1 MMKLANTPLPKNTR
15 RGAGQKRSPEAAPPT
30 KPRGSAAGKKPRKS
44 FPLTP
49 HKNGQ
54 FCKKIRGRFY
64 YFGTV
69 TDPDQALAN
78 YYKHCEGLH
87 SGNVT
92 HVAKKRGTITLREL
106 ANEFMNAAT
115 AKRDAGRIT
124 VRTFTDYHRVCSQ
137 LIAALGRDLP
147 VAAISRDHLA
157 TLHQRLSDG
166 VSAVTLDG
174 RVGIAR
180 CIFKYA
186 YDEELIDQPLRLK
199 ALPRPEKRVLRRDR
213 AKGGR
218 RHFLTDEIRGLL
230 SAAPTP
236 LRAMILLGINC
247 GLGNTDIAKLPKD
260 AIDLDRGWLDFPR
273 PKTGVGRTC
282 PLWPE
287 TTEAIRQTIHQPQ
300 RRKQPLATDTQHLVF
315 VTRKGHSFV
324 RTVEKVD
331 ANGRPVAT
339 EHDAIAT
346 SFKRLMVAQ
355 GIATPGRGFYGLRR
369 SFETIGGETGH
380 QVAVDHIMGHAPA
393 SGDMGAVYRQ
403 HVAES
408 ALRSVTD
415 YVRSWLFGSECGEPA
430 RR

>member
-1 MMKLANTPLPKNTR
+1 MKRAATSKPKDTR
-15 RGAGQKRSPEAAPPT
+15 PVTGQQRGREADPT
-30 KPRGSAAGKKPRKS
+30 ATLRDSAAGKKPYKS

-49 HKNGQ
+49 HRNGQ
-54 FCKKIRGRFY
+54 FCKKIRGRLY

-69 TDPDQALAN
+69 ADPDRALAN
-78 YYKHCEGLH
+78 YRKNCDGLH
-87 SGNVT
+87 SGQVT
-92 HVAKKRGTITLREL
+92 SVAKQIGTITLREL
-106 ANEFMNAAT
+106 ANEFLSAA
-115 AKRDAGRIT
+115 AARRDAGRLAS
-124 VRTFTDYHRVCSQ
+124 RTFTDYHRVCGQ
-137 LIAALGRDLP
+137 VLAALGRDLP
-147 VAAISRDHLA
+147 VAAVAREHLA
-157 TLHQRLSDG
+157 TLHKHLSDG

-174 RVGIAR
+174 RVGIVR
-180 CIFKYA
+180 SLFKFA
-186 YDEELIDQPLRLK
+186 YDEELIEQPLRMK

-218 RHFLTDEIRGLL
+218 RHFLANEIQSLL
-230 SAAPTP
+230 GAASVP

-247 GLGNTDIAKLPKD
+247 GLGNTDIARLPKH
-260 AIDLDRGWLDFPR
+260 AIDLDRRWLDFPR
-273 PKTGVGRTC
+273 PKTGVGRRC

-287 TTEAIRQTIHQPQ
+287 TTEAIQLAVQQQQQRRQT
-300 RRKQPLATDTQHLVF
+300 LAADTQQLVF
-315 VTRKGHSFV
+315 VTRKGHPFV

-331 ANGRPVAT
+331 GNDRPVAT

-346 SFKRLMVAQ
+346 SFKRLMAAQ
-355 GIATPGRGFYGLRR
+355 GIAIPGLGFYGLRR

-415 YVRSWLFGSECGEPA
+415 YVRRWLFGSDASEST
-430 RR
+430 RS